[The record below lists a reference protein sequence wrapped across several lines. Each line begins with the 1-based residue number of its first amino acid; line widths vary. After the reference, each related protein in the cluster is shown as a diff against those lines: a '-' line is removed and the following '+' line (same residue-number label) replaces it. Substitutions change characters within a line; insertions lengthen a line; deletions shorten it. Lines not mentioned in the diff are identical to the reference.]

1 MAAAELGND
10 SLAIGDLIKTS
21 SMSQSENGAKAHYY
35 LAELYFKRSNYPEAE
50 KTIFELADRV
60 PSYDYWIAK
69 GFLLLGKNYH
79 SLGDDFQ
86 AKETFKSIVEK
97 CQIPDLVKEA
107 QESLNI
113 ITLEEE
119 KKSKVQTP
127 EETEINFEV
136 PVENESEI
144 FDAPIV
150 PKPENE

>member
-1 MAAAELGND
+1 
-10 SLAIGDLIKTS
+10 
-21 SMSQSENGAKAHYY
+21 
-35 LAELYFKRSNYPEAE
+35 
-50 KTIFELADRV
+50 
-60 PSYDYWIAK
+60 
-69 GFLLLGKNYH
+69 LLGKNYH

-107 QESLNI
+107 QENLNV

-136 PVENESEI
+136 PVEN
-144 FDAPIV
+144 
-150 PKPENE
+150 